1 VKKWL
6 VLFFGVLCVSCSAIF
21 VRKANVDG
29 LVSAF
34 YRVAFAFALAA
45 PIYWTRAARRKG
57 KRALKPRNI
66 AICMVGGLFFGL
78 DLAFWNVSVMR
89 SNATIPTL
97 LVNLS
102 SVWVGIGAGLL
113 LKEKAGP
120 AHWVGTAIALLG
132 VAVVVGLG
140 QVIRLKPETG
150 VTYAIIASLFL
161 ASYLLVTKRAR
172 MEMDTLSVLFYS
184 LLSSSILLLAICLI
198 ARRPLAGYSGETWLY
213 LACIGVIVQVGGYF
227 SSNYAL
233 GYLPSATV
241 SLASLLQ
248 PVLTGVVAVLALGE
262 QFSAQRIVGGLVVLA
277 GICVSLQK
285 PGKQDSAQARTPR
298 A

>member
-1 VKKWL
+1 MKKWL

>member
-1 VKKWL
+1 MKKWL

-34 YRVAFAFALAA
+34 YRVAFAFALTG
-45 PIYWTRAARRKG
+45 PLYWARAARRG
-57 KRALKPRNI
+57 RKRSLKPRDI
-66 AICMVGGLFFGL
+66 AICMIGGLFFGL

-102 SVWVGIGAGLL
+102 SVWVGIGASLF

-120 AHWVGTAIALLG
+120 AHWIGTSIALLG
-132 VAVVVGLG
+132 VAIVVGLG
-140 QVIRLKPETG
+140 QVIHLKADTG

-161 ASYLLVTKRAR
+161 ASYLLMTKKAR

-184 LLSSSILLLAICLI
+184 LLSSSALLLAICLI
-198 ARRPLAGYSGETWLY
+198 ARKPLAGYSGETWIY

-277 GICVSLQK
+277 GICVSLK
-285 PGKQDSAQARTPR
+285 RPGKRDSAQTRTPR